1 MMIEAVQVSKRY
13 DTEKRKM
20 SAEYAL
26 ESTTLSVDKGEM
38 VILTGKSGSGKTTL
52 LHIMAGLLRPSS
64 GYVLIEERDIYQM
77 NDKELSAFR
86 NRKIGV
92 VPQGEAA
99 IYSLT
104 VEENIKLPDMIYGR
118 QSTQDIDKILKDMDM
133 YHKKKAYPGELSGG
147 ELRRMSIA
155 RAIYQDTDIILA
167 DEPTSD
173 LDDENTNIVI
183 QMLRRAADKGKAVF
197 VVTHETDLLPYADR
211 HYIMKSGQMT
221 KV

>member
-13 DTEKRKM
+13 DTEKRKT

-64 GYVLIEERDIYQM
+64 GYVLIEERDIYRL

-133 YHKKKAYPGELSGG
+133 YYKKKAYPGELSGG

-221 KV
+221 KA

>member
-92 VPQGEAA
+92 VSQGEAA

-133 YHKKKAYPGELSGG
+133 YHKKKSLS
-147 ELRRMSIA
+147 RR
-155 RAIYQDTDIILA
+155 T
-167 DEPTSD
+167 
-173 LDDENTNIVI
+173 V
-183 QMLRRAADKGKAVF
+183 RR
-197 VVTHETDLLPYADR
+197 
-211 HYIMKSGQMT
+211 
-221 KV
+221 